1 MAFAHL
7 EKGVSEMIPGW
18 QVEAYERLS
27 AAVVRSVVNEY
38 KKALR
43 KSDRLG
49 FVCDEQKKAEEW
61 LLSKWGQFLS
71 HDMGEY
77 ILERCQNTYKSSKSK
92 ARKNM
97 LPDDV
102 QKKMCNDYK
111 SGMRIS
117 HISQKYKASITQ
129 VHTALRRW
137 GT

>member
-1 MAFAHL
+1 M
-7 EKGVSEMIPGW
+7 
-18 QVEAYERLS
+18 EAYERLS
-27 AAVVRSVVNEY
+27 AAIVKSVVNDY
-38 KKALR
+38 QKALR

-61 LLSKWGQFLS
+61 LLSTWGQLLS
-71 HDMGEY
+71 GDNGEY
-77 ILERCQNTYKSSKSK
+77 ILERCQNTYKAKKSN

-102 QKKMCNDYK
+102 QKKMCDDYK
-111 SGMRIS
+111 SGMRVA
-117 HISQKYKASITQ
+117 HISKKYKASTTQ